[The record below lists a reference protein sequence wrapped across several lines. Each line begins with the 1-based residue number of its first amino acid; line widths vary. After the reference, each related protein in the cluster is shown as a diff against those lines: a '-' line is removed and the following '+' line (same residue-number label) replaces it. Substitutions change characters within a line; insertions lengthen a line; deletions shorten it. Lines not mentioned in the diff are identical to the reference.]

1 MISVVLIWG
10 INFSVIKLAL
20 NSFAPLAFNALRFS
34 LATAVMLAVM
44 RLRREHLGVPRRDL
58 VLLIVLGL
66 AGHTGYQVLFINGL
80 ARSTPA
86 NTALIMATAPLFVA
100 LYGQVLGIE
109 RISRVA
115 WGGICLSFL
124 GILLVIGGGAKGI
137 EIGKESSLGDLLILG
152 AAMLWAAYTTGSKPL
167 LVRHSPVKVTTV
179 SMLAGTLP
187 LVLISMPQL
196 ASQDWQAVSPGGWAA
211 VLYSA
216 LFSVAVGYVAW
227 YTSVQRVGNARTAVY
242 SNATP
247 IVAILVGWLV
257 LGDRLSLLQ
266 ILGVAVVLLGIML
279 TRRGRAR

>member
-44 RLRREHLGVPRRDL
+44 RWRREHLGVPRRDL